1 MDNLLTA
8 LGLAL
13 GLAIALEGA
22 LYALFPAAMRRVI
35 ARALDQPENT
45 LRIGGLVAA
54 VAGVALVWA
63 ILTFSG

>member
-1 MDNLLTA
+1 MDDLLTV
-8 LGLAL
+8 LGLAV

-22 LYALFPAAMRRVI
+22 LYALFPAAMRRLI
-35 ARALDQPENT
+35 ARALEQSENS

-63 ILTFSG
+63 IRAF